1 MHEYERGIILG
12 YLLNLLKTPRAAA
25 VIAPLCSYLNRQE
38 DLLAGDHPR
47 LTELLE
53 EFSNE
58 GELAKLPHKR
68 VKELAGLLT
77 LFLRKKQ
84 RALAKKAPGNLEH
97 NLRML
102 AEQLCFDSIEREFI
116 GLLIRHQS
124 YGLFSHFVYELTQE
138 HLSAM
143 EICSLLLFISEE
155 ALSEKLRPA
164 GRLLSSGVV
173 QLAWRG
179 GGQDLDDHFQI
190 IDCIRNGVR
199 RTQGDWNDLLATIIG
214 KPAKAELAWN
224 DFSHLDPLR
233 DRLSAFLGQVSAER
247 IPGVNILIW
256 GAPGTGKTE
265 FCKTLAHHLGLTL
278 FSIGEQDE
286 EGNEPSRRERLD
298 YYCLAQSLLSCR
310 PDTLLMFDEMDDL
323 FEGQALARFLGGKT
337 TCASKVFINRLL
349 ENNPIP
355 ALWLINDVSILDE
368 SFIRRMALA
377 VEIKVPPPSTRET
390 IWTRV
395 LNRHD
400 LDLPVEE
407 MRQLVKLNIPPAII
421 DSAARFTRRVG
432 GSSEDFRF
440 AAQGIV
446 QAMRGGSSVAREER
460 AEAFLPELICAD
472 INLRELTERLCL
484 TSQRDFSLCLFG
496 QPGTGKSA
504 YLQHVAEQ
512 IKMPLLLKRASDI
525 LDMYLG
531 GSERNI
537 ARAFQEAIDREAFLV
552 FDEADSLLGD
562 RRQAQHS
569 WEISQVNEMLTWME
583 RHPLPF
589 ACTTNLKERIDQA
602 SLRRFTF
609 KCCFD
614 YLRPEHVAPAFPYFF
629 GLEMPSTIAVPINLT
644 PGDFA
649 VVRKKAGILGETN
662 NPRKLLELLVEEGEK
677 KRERQGV
684 PIGFGVR

>member
-1 MHEYERGIILG
+1 
-12 YLLNLLKTPRAAA
+12 
-25 VIAPLCSYLNRQE
+25 
-38 DLLAGDHPR
+38 
-47 LTELLE
+47 
-53 EFSNE
+53 
-58 GELAKLPHKR
+58 
-68 VKELAGLLT
+68 
-77 LFLRKKQ
+77 
-84 RALAKKAPGNLEH
+84 
-97 NLRML
+97 ML
-102 AEQLCFDSIEREFI
+102 AEQLGFDVFERDFI
-116 GLLIRHQS
+116 GLLIRHRT

-143 EICSLLLFISEE
+143 EICSLFLTISEE

-164 GRLLSSGVV
+164 GRLLSSGAV

-190 IDCIRNGVR
+190 IDCVRNGVR
-199 RTQGDWNDLLATIIG
+199 RSQGDWSDLLATIIG
-214 KPAKAELAWN
+214 KPARAELTWN
-224 DFSHLDPLR
+224 DFSHLGTLR
-233 DRLSAFLGQVSAER
+233 NRMSIFLRKVSAER

-265 FCKTLAHHLGLTL
+265 FCKTLASHLGLTL
-278 FSIGEQDE
+278 FSIGEKDE
-286 EGNEPSRRERLD
+286 GGNEPSRRERLD
-298 YYCLAQSLLSCR
+298 YYCLAQSLLNCR

-337 TCASKVFINRLL
+337 TSVSKVFLNRLL
-349 ENNPIP
+349 ENNPMP
-355 ALWLINDVSILDE
+355 TLWLINDVSILDE
-368 SFIRRMALA
+368 AFIRRMALA
-377 VEIKVPPPSTRET
+377 VEIKVPPPSSRET

-395 LNRHD
+395 LNKHA
-400 LDLPVEE
+400 LALPVEE
-407 MRQLVKLNIPPAII
+407 MRRLAELNIPPAII
-421 DSAARFTRRVG
+421 DSAARFTQRVG

-446 QAMRGGSSVAREER
+446 QAMRGGSSMAREER
-460 AEAFLPELICAD
+460 GEAFLPELTCAD
-472 INLRELTERLCL
+472 IDLRGLTECLCAA
-484 TSQRDFSLCLFG
+484 SQRDFSLCLFG
-496 QPGTGKSA
+496 PPGTGKSV
-504 YLQHVAEQ
+504 YLRHVAEQ
-512 IKMPLLLKRASDI
+512 MKMPLLLKRASDV
-525 LDMYLG
+525 LDMYVG
-531 GSERNI
+531 GSERKI

-552 FDEADSLLGD
+552 FDEADSLLSD

-569 WEISQVNEMLTWME
+569 REISQVNEMLTWME

-589 ACTTNLKERIDQA
+589 ACTTNLRERIDQA

-614 YLRPEHVAPAFPYFF
+614 YLRPEHVAPAFRNFF

-649 VVRKKAGILGETN
+649 VVRKKAGILGETK